1 MPVTDSNLTSCKKS
15 KNSSMCFW
23 RKTLDKGTNRQTNK
37 YTEGISSDFTLWAQW
52 NNILVDG
59 ESLHGWM
66 FPLTNDIL

>member
-1 MPVTDSNLTSCKKS
+1 MPFTDSTLTSCKKS
-15 KNSSMCFW
+15 KNSSICFW
-23 RKTLDKGTNRQTNK
+23 RKKDKGTNRQINK